1 MKKYLTLLSLAIL
14 MACSDNNDTSNAESN
29 DGREGSTATFILKNN
44 YMYVVDQDN
53 LNVFSLINPEN
64 PVKCKPPRV
73 LMGKN
78 TLRKSSL
85 KSSG

>member
-64 PVKCKPPRV
+64 PVKVKTV
-73 LMGKN
+73 NAGFDIE
-78 TLRKSSL
+78 TL
-85 KSSG
+85 